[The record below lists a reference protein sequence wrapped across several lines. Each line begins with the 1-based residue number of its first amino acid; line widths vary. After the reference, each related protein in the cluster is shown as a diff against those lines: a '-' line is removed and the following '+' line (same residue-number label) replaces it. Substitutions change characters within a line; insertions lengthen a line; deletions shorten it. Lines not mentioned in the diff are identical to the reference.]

1 MKAPGNK
8 KVNAAK
14 IKESLFLLA
23 ILAYPLALFLV
34 FYVYVNFNSILLSF
48 QKVDSEYRYVW
59 NGLENYKKVFT
70 DWFSSWDS
78 MLWTAFRNSFLR
90 FIIITGLG
98 MPLNMLF
105 SYYVYKKLFGSGLF
119 RIVVMIPTILS
130 AMLMALITQRFI
142 FLLPDIL
149 KSMKITENF
158 PNLLQDRNYA
168 FITTTIYSLWVGFS
182 TALIIYP
189 NAMNEID
196 EEIVESAEIEGA
208 NNLQVLWFVILPLI
222 VPTIST
228 FMVTGV
234 AGILGDAG
242 PLYTFYGLEA
252 PKQSTL
258 MGYVIYQYTLKYKTV
273 QYPYIA
279 TLGIFCTLIAFPLT
293 LAVKKLM
300 ERCDPMEEKGR

>member
-105 SYYVYKKLFGSGLF
+105 SYYFYKKLFGSGLF